1 MDLQESILIIGRTK
15 VIMLQG
21 EKIYLRPVRQEDLP
35 ILAARASDFTFL
47 TEFNF
52 FGLQQHNSL
61 EKSFQ
66 QDGLLSQEHGTLVVV
81 TCDHDQ
87 VVGDISYRQVH
98 YGPGTMSIAYNL
110 GIALAPEHRGKGFGL
125 EAQRLLA
132 DYLFSVYPIM
142 RIEASTDITN
152 SAELRALE
160 KAGFTREGVLRKA
173 QWRNGDWHD
182 LVVFSKLRG
191 E

>member
-1 MDLQESILIIGRTK
+1 
-15 VIMLQG
+15 MLHG
-21 EKIYLRPVRQEDLP
+21 EKIYLRPIRQDDLP
-35 ILAARASDFTFL
+35 ILTARANDIAFL

-52 FGLQQHNSL
+52 FGLHQHNAL
-61 EKSFQ
+61 EKYFQ
-66 QDGLLSQEHGTLVVV
+66 EDGLLGREQGTLVVM
-81 TCDHDQ
+81 TCESEQ
-87 VVGDISYRQVH
+87 IGGDISYRQVR
-98 YGPGTMSIAYNL
+98 YGPGDMSIAYNI
-110 GIALAPEHRGKGFGL
+110 GIVLAPEYRGKGYGI

-142 RIEASTDITN
+142 RVEASVDITN

-182 LVVFSKLRG
+182 LVVYSKLRS

>member
-1 MDLQESILIIGRTK
+1 
-15 VIMLQG
+15 MLHG
-21 EKIYLRPVRQEDLP
+21 EKIYLRPVRQDDLP
-35 ILAARASDFTFL
+35 ILAARANDIAFL

-52 FGLQQHNSL
+52 FGLHQHNAL
-61 EKSFQ
+61 EKYFQ
-66 QDGLLSQEHGTLVVV
+66 EDGLLGQEHGTLVVV
-81 TCDHDQ
+81 TCDSDQ
-87 VVGDISYRQVH
+87 VAGDISYRQVR
-98 YGPGTMSIAYNL
+98 YGPGSASIAYNL
-110 GIALAPEHRGKGFGL
+110 GIVLVPEHRGKGYGV
-125 EAQRLLA
+125 EAQQLLA
-132 DYLFSVYPIM
+132 EYLFSVYPIM

-182 LVVFSKLRG
+182 LVVYSKLRG

>member
-1 MDLQESILIIGRTK
+1 
-15 VIMLQG
+15 MLHG
-21 EKIYLRPVRQEDLP
+21 EKIYLRPVRQDDLP
-35 ILAARASDFTFL
+35 IFVARANDIAFL

-61 EKSFQ
+61 EKYFH

-81 TCDHDQ
+81 VCESDQ
-87 VVGDISYRQVH
+87 VAGDVSYRQVR
-98 YGPGTMSIAYNL
+98 YGPGDASIVYNL
-110 GIALAPEHRGKGFGL
+110 GIALAPDYRGKGYGV
-125 EAQRLLA
+125 EAQQLLA
-132 DYLFSVYPIM
+132 EYLFSVYPIM
-142 RIEASTDITN
+142 RVEASTDITN

-182 LVVFSKLRG
+182 LVVYSKLRG